1 MNGVS
6 YIVRAKELLAD
17 LNSVERRMVDNS
29 PAMKSIGQ
37 LLRTSTIRNFEAGG
51 RPTAWA
57 PLKPSTLKRRK
68 GNKILRRQGFAGG
81 LVGSISARP
90 LKNSVLI
97 GTNKKY
103 APVHQFGA
111 KRGSFGTFVVQVPA
125 HKRGGHDVRAHQRRM
140 KLPWGDISAR
150 PFLLIHEQDWE
161 RIKTTLAEHVVRG

>member
-17 LNSVERRMVDNS
+17 LNGVERRMVDNS

-57 PLKPSTLKRRK
+57 PLQPSTLKRRK

-81 LVGSISARP
+81 LMGSISARP
-90 LKNSVLI
+90 VKNSVLV

-111 KRGSFGTFVVQVPA
+111 KRGSFGVFVVQVRA
-125 HKRGGHDVRAHQRRM
+125 HQRGGKSVRAHQRRM
-140 KLPWGDISAR
+140 KLPWGDIPAR
-150 PFLLIHEQDWE
+150 PFLLVQDRDWE
-161 RIKTTLAEHVVRG
+161 RIKRTLSQYVMQG